1 MAERRKEVPQWVPFI
16 GLAAMFIASTG
27 YMTSTLNKRI
37 DDVDRHLSGRMDR
50 MEAKIDALDE
60 KIDALDEK
68 IDALDEKFD
77 RLLIAL
83 AGRGIGVPAKDATG
97 HAGGKP

>member
-50 MEAKIDALDE
+50 MES
-60 KIDALDEK
+60 K

>member
-27 YMTSTLNKRI
+27 YMTSTLKKRI

-50 MEAKIDALDE
+50 MEA
-60 KIDALDEK
+60 K

>member
-60 KIDALDEK
+60 K
-68 IDALDEKFD
+68 FD

-97 HAGGKP
+97 HAGQENSKVRVDRKGSRLG

>member
-37 DDVDRHLSGRMDR
+37 DDVDRHLGGRMDR

-60 KIDALDEK
+60 K
-68 IDALDEKFD
+68 FD

-83 AGRGIGVPAKDATG
+83 GGRGIGVPAKDATG

>member
-1 MAERRKEVPQWVPFI
+1 MAERRNEVPQWVPFI
-16 GLAAMFIASTG
+16 GLVAMFIASTG

-68 IDALDEKFD
+68 FD

>member
-60 KIDALDEK
+60 K
-68 IDALDEKFD
+68 FD